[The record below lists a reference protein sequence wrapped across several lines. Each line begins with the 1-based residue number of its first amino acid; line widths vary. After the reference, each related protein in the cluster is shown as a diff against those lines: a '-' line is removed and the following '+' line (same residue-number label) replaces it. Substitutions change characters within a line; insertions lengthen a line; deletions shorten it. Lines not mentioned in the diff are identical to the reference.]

1 MADDRMPFLSHL
13 EELRR
18 RLIVALIAI
27 GVGFAIA
34 FNFSEE
40 ILALL
45 TRVLTTTFA
54 FQKSAPYLVITSKAP
69 PELIFL
75 APAEAFW
82 AHIKIGFLAGLILT
96 TPVILFEVWRFVSP
110 GLLERERRYAL
121 PFVILGTIFFF
132 IGLLFCYFLV
142 LPFAMGFLLT
152 YKTEH
157 LTPMLSIG
165 LFIDFTAKFML
176 AFGLIFQLPLL
187 ISLAARLG
195 LVTSKFL
202 ARNRKY
208 AILANFV
215 VAAILTPTPDI
226 FNQLL
231 MAGPL
236 CLLYEVGIWAA
247 KLVEKA
253 RGSPAPQEAPEGV

>member
-1 MADDRMPFLSHL
+1 MADDKMPFLSHL

-18 RLIVALIAI
+18 RLIVSLIAI
-27 GVGFAIA
+27 AIGFVLS
-34 FNFSEE
+34 FQFSEE
-40 ILALL
+40 IMGILK
-45 TRVLTTTFA
+45 RILTTTFA
-54 FQKSAPYLVITSKAP
+54 FQRTYPYVVVVAKAAPQ
-69 PELIFL
+69 LIFV

-82 AHIKIGFLAGLILT
+82 AHIKIGFLTGLMLA
-96 TPVILFEVWRFVSP
+96 TPVLLFELWRFVSP
-110 GLLERERRYAL
+110 GLLERERRFAL
-121 PFVILGTIFFF
+121 PFVVLGTVFFF
-132 IGLLFCYFLV
+132 VGLSFCYFVV
-142 LPFAMGFLLT
+142 LPFAMNFLLT

-165 LFIDFTAKFML
+165 LFIDFTVKFMI

-187 ISLAARLG
+187 ISLASRLG

-202 ARNRKY
+202 AQNRKY
-208 AILANFV
+208 AVLINFV
-215 VAAILTPTPDI
+215 VAAVLTPTPDI

-247 KLVEKA
+247 RIIEKM
-253 RGSPAPQEAPEGV
+253 RNSPAPEEAPTGA

>member
-18 RLIVALIAI
+18 RLIVSLIAI

-45 TRVLTTTFA
+45 MRVLTTTFA

-110 GLLERERRYAL
+110 GLLERERRFAL

-142 LPFAMGFLLT
+142 LPFAMSFLLT

-176 AFGLIFQLPLL
+176 AFGVIFQLPLL

-253 RGSPAPQEAPEGV
+253 RGSPVGQEAREGV

>member
-1 MADDRMPFLSHL
+1 MAEDKMPFLSHL

-18 RLIVALIAI
+18 RLIVSLIAI
-27 GVGFAIA
+27 AIGFVLS
-34 FNFSEE
+34 FQFSEE
-40 ILALL
+40 IMGILK
-45 TRVLTTTFA
+45 RILTTTFT
-54 FQKSAPYLVITSKAP
+54 FQRIYPFVVVVAKPAPQ
-69 PELIFL
+69 LIFV

-82 AHIKIGFLAGLILT
+82 AHIKIGFLTGLMLA
-96 TPVILFEVWRFVSP
+96 TPVLLFELWRFVSP
-110 GLLERERRYAL
+110 GLLERERRFAL
-121 PFVILGTIFFF
+121 PFVVLGTVFFF
-132 IGLLFCYFLV
+132 VGLSFCYFVV
-142 LPFAMGFLLT
+142 LPFAMNFLLT

-165 LFIDFTAKFML
+165 LFVDFTVKFMI

-202 ARNRKY
+202 AHNRKY
-208 AILANFV
+208 AVLANFV
-215 VAAILTPTPDI
+215 VAAVLTPTPDV

-236 CLLYEVGIWAA
+236 CLLYEVGIWSARII
-247 KLVEKA
+247 EKM
-253 RGSPAPQEAPEGV
+253 RKSPAHEEAPEGV

>member
-1 MADDRMPFLSHL
+1 MADDKMPFLSHL

-18 RLIVALIAI
+18 RLIVSLIAI
-27 GVGFAIA
+27 GVGFGIT

-45 TRVLTTTFA
+45 KRVLTTTFA
-54 FQKSAPYLVITSKAP
+54 FQKAPPYLVMTSKAP
-69 PELIFL
+69 PDLVFL

-82 AHIKIGFLAGLILT
+82 AHIKIGFLAGLILA

-110 GLLERERRYAL
+110 GLLERERRFAL

-132 IGLLFCYFLV
+132 FGLLFCYFLV
-142 LPFAMGFLLT
+142 LPFAMSFLLT

-165 LFIDFTAKFML
+165 LFIDFTVKFML

-187 ISLAARLG
+187 ITLAARLG

-202 ARNRKY
+202 AGNRKY
-208 AILANFV
+208 AVLANFV
-215 VAAILTPTPDI
+215 VAAILTPTPDV

-247 KLVEKA
+247 KLVEKT
-253 RGSPAPQEAPEGV
+253 RRSPTPQEAREGA

>member
-1 MADDRMPFLSHL
+1 MADDKMPFLSHL

-18 RLIVALIAI
+18 RLIVSLITI
-27 GVGFAIA
+27 GVGFAVA

-40 ILALL
+40 IMALL
-45 TRVLTTTFA
+45 KRVLTTTFA
-54 FQKSAPYLVITSKAP
+54 FQKSAPYLVVTSKAP
-69 PELIFL
+69 PDLIFL

-82 AHIKIGFLAGLILT
+82 AHIKIGFLAGVILAA
-96 TPVILFEVWRFVSP
+96 PVILFEVWRFVSP
-110 GLLERERRYAL
+110 GLVERERRFAL
-121 PFVILGTIFFF
+121 PFVVLGTIFFF

-165 LFIDFTAKFML
+165 LFIDFTVKFML

-195 LVTSKFL
+195 LVTSRFL
-202 ARNRKY
+202 AHNRKY